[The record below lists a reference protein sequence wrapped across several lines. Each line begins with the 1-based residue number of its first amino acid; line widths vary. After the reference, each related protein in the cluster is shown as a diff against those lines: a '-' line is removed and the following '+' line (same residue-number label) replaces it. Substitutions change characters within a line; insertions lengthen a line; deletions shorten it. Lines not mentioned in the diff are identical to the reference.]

1 MGGHLLEAIQYIYFY
16 FYLQV
21 MTGKSGIMAFP
32 NHSVRV
38 IDMSTNDTLTT

>member
-1 MGGHLLEAIQYIYFY
+1 
-16 FYLQV
+16 

-38 IDMSTNDTLTT
+38 IDMSTNDTLTTWTLCKVW